1 MPARAVIGLAAL
13 VATGLLVYL
22 LREVMLPFVAGIIL
36 AYLLDPLADRLER
49 LGLGRL
55 SASLMILALF
65 VLALIVGL
73 LILVPL
79 TANQVVAL
87 VNALPDMVS
96 RLQGILAERAGP
108 LLERLG
114 GENVLNELQSSVGTL
129 ATQGGAWLLAFLKS
143 IWSGSQA
150 LFSIA
155 SLLVVTPV
163 VAFYILVDWDRMIAA
178 LDSWVPPRHRATVR
192 DLARQIDVAVTG
204 FVRGQTLVCLIL
216 GSFYAVGLWLV
227 GLNFGVLIG
236 LIAGL
241 LTFIPYVGT
250 LTGFLLSVGV
260 ALVQFWPG
268 SDWLHLGLTV
278 GVFLVGQFME
288 GNVIAPKLVGE
299 STGLHPVWLM
309 FALLAFGALFGFLG
323 LLLAVPVTAS
333 IGVLVRFALQRYLQS
348 RLYHARQPVLLDV
361 NGDSGEPLTAP
372 GHRST

>member
-1 MPARAVIGLAAL
+1 M
-13 VATGLLVYL
+13 
-22 LREVMLPFVAGIIL
+22 
-36 AYLLDPLADRLER
+36 
-49 LGLGRL
+49 
-55 SASLMILALF
+55 
-65 VLALIVGL
+65 
-73 LILVPL
+73 
-79 TANQVVAL
+79 
-87 VNALPDMVS
+87 
-96 RLQGILAERAGP
+96 
-108 LLERLG
+108 
-114 GENVLNELQSSVGTL
+114 
-129 ATQGGAWLLAFLKS
+129 
-143 IWSGSQA
+143 
-150 LFSIA
+150 
-155 SLLVVTPV
+155 
-163 VAFYILVDWDRMIAA
+163 
-178 LDSWVPPRHRATVR
+178 
-192 DLARQIDVAVTG
+192 
-204 FVRGQTLVCLIL
+204 
-216 GSFYAVGLWLV
+216 